1 MKIQKETLTT
11 KKKMRQKV
19 DVDWEINGHGLS
31 LFFRLLNVKIL
42 RIKKNRE
49 VIIKYFAKFDFC
61 NRKRE
66 TLFTRY

>member
-1 MKIQKETLTT
+1 MRDNWFICYT
-11 KKKMRQKV
+11 KCRSCV
-19 DVDWEINGHGLS
+19 LSIFPYDLS

-66 TLFTRY
+66 ALFTRY